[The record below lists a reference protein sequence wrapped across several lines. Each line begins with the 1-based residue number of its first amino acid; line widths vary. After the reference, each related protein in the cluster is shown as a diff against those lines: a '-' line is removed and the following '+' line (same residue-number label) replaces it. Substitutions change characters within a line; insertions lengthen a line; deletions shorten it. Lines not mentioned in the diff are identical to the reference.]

1 MKDRLKQ
8 LRKTLGLKQREIA
21 ERLGVATG
29 LVGSWESGSNEPG
42 DARIYQIC
50 KEFRVRREW
59 LEKGEGEMFEPEPD
73 VRPLGE
79 YEDLDVIKESIR
91 RIYNLLPEDKRG
103 AFRDYLSKLTDD
115 KGSGAKIVGIE
126 TMQGGTVNQN
136 FGADK

>member
-1 MKDRLKQ
+1 MNERLKQ
-8 LRKTLGLKQREIA
+8 LRKTLGLKQREFA
-21 ERLGVATG
+21 ERLDITTAAIGN
-29 LVGSWESGSNEPG
+29 WESGRLVP

-59 LEKGEGEMFEPEPD
+59 LERGEGEMFEPEPD

-79 YEDLDVIKESIR
+79 YEDLDVINELIR

-136 FGADK
+136 FGAE